1 MCLLLSTVMLP
12 SQTAQKQTE
21 FKVADE
27 DWDRPDE
34 EKENPRVLWDMSL
47 LEEGAFFPD
56 GMSLCVAAASEA
68 DFLAFL
74 AQDPYLREGDVF
86 DQVTTYRWTQVRVDF
101 MVGCNFVVVFY
112 ATKSYYCHAHVCV
125 PLDGVGV

>member
-1 MCLLLSTVMLP
+1 MHLLLASLLIIHTRDPTPLSTRSTVMLP

-21 FKVADE
+21 FKVASE

-34 EKENPRVLWDMSL
+34 EKEDSRVLWDMSL

-56 GMSLCVAAASEA
+56 GMALCVAAASEA

-86 DQVTTYRWTQVRVDF
+86 DQVTTYRWTQVWFLR
-101 MVGCNFVVVFY
+101 NFFLVFEL
-112 ATKSYYCHAHVCV
+112 K
-125 PLDGVGV
+125 